1 MSCGPVLGTA
11 LHGPP
16 DMDSFRQ
23 QLEEA
28 MALSAIYEDDFR
40 VYSLQQQQQQQ
51 QPQQQ
56 ESSVDKSPTT
66 DAPAADAC
74 TAGSLGM
81 EEVDPE
87 ALLAELDSAGP
98 SDAAAPKTVPLL
110 FEVMVHVEL
119 PPQGLQLRLPARGGS
134 GSAAAKGGVD
144 SGDGGGGGGGGA
156 GADAGGVDTPAEGR
170 TIAAGDPVRLWRP
183 GPGAACSCQCL
194 WGLAAA
200 VSTGHLLAAAVQPD
214 AYLGAQHGCRQSAWC
229 SSLRDAQLS
238 PRLLFDQ
245 VIDINVW
252 LMPPPRWFT

>member
-1 MSCGPVLGTA
+1 MSGGPVLGTA
-11 LHGPP
+11 LYGPP

-40 VYSLQQQQQQQ
+40 LYSLRQQPQQPQ

-56 ESSVDKSPTT
+56 ESGADERPST
-66 DAPAADAC
+66 DAPAANVC
-74 TAGSLGM
+74 VAGSLGM

-87 ALLAELDSAGP
+87 ALLAEMDSAGP

-144 SGDGGGGGGGGA
+144 GSDGGGGGGSGA
-156 GADAGGVDTPAEGR
+156 GTDAGGVDTLGEGW
-170 TIAAGDPVRLWRP
+170 TIAAVEPVCLQRGRGSLVVAIL
-183 GPGAACSCQCL
+183 GCACSCGQHRGVFWQLLCNHT
-194 WGLAAA
+194 LALVLSTAA
-200 VSTGHLLAAAVQPD
+200 DRVRWCNTQTAS
-214 AYLGAQHGCRQSAWC
+214 RC
-229 SSLRDAQLS
+229 SSTR
-238 PRLLFDQ
+238 
-245 VIDINVW
+245 
-252 LMPPPRWFT
+252 

>member
-1 MSCGPVLGTA
+1 MSPGPGLGTA
-11 LHGPP
+11 LYGPP
-16 DMDSFRQ
+16 DMDNFRP

-134 GSAAAKGGVD
+134 GSAAAKGGGD
-144 SGDGGGGGGGGA
+144 GGDGGGGGGGGA
-156 GADAGGVDTPAEGR
+156 GADAGGVDTPGEGR
-170 TIAAGDPVRLWRP
+170 TIAAGDPVRLWRRRGSMLVP
-183 GPGAACSCQCL
+183 MLGGACSC
-194 WGLAAA
+194 G
-200 VSTGHLLAAAVQPD
+200 
-214 AYLGAQHGCRQSAWC
+214 QHRACFGSCCATIRLPWC
-229 SSLRDAQLS
+229 
-238 PRLLFDQ
+238 
-245 VIDINVW
+245 
-252 LMPPPRWFT
+252 